1 MIQFAVLMGF
11 VLAAFSPLLNRWFG
25 QRTSLLLALFPAL
38 LAVWLL
44 LQAPDIIQHGRLL
57 FEWQWVP
64 SLGISLTFLL
74 DGLSLLFGLLI
85 TVMGACVL
93 VYAGG
98 YLKGHPDIARFHI
111 ALVAFMV
118 SMLGLV
124 LADSLFTLFIFWELT
139 SITSYL
145 SVSYTHLTLP
155 TICSV

>member
-1 MIQFAVLMGF
+1 MQLAVLMGF
-11 VLAAFSPLLNRWFG
+11 LLAASSPLLNRWFG
-25 QRTSLLLALFPAL
+25 HRTSLVLALFPAG
-38 LAVWLL
+38 LAAWLL
-44 LQAPDIIQHGRLL
+44 LQAPEIIENGSLL
-57 FEWQWVP
+57 LEWQWVP

-98 YLKGHPDIARFHI
+98 YLKDHPDIARFHI

-124 LADSLFTLFIFWELT
+124 LADGLLTLFIFWELT
-139 SITSYL
+139 SIL
-145 SVSYTHLTLP
+145 LFADWL
-155 TICSV
+155 